1 MMNRKNPE
9 LQKHNLSFVALYQGA
24 AFLNFWSLSC
34 FVSTTSAKLSYE
46 NIGNFELYKVSLYI
60 KDTAETEINK
70 ES

>member
-1 MMNRKNPE
+1 M
-9 LQKHNLSFVALYQGA
+9 ALYQGA

-46 NIGNFELYKVSLYI
+46 NVDIFELYKVSLYI
-60 KDTAETEINK
+60 KDTAETEINM